1 LIWMFSN
8 RKRKRYRSYYCWN
21 EWCKIKNWKRK
32 TSMCMCILEMGMVS
46 ILWCTVTHGTVKRL
60 MTQLEIALG
69 QNYTEA
75 KRLLIPPSSQKR
87 NN

>member
-1 LIWMFSN
+1 
-8 RKRKRYRSYYCWN
+8 
-21 EWCKIKNWKRK
+21 
-32 TSMCMCILEMGMVS
+32 MCIIAYRNNSVDFMMYS
-46 ILWCTVTHGTVKRL
+46 HYGTVKRL

-75 KRLLIPPSSQKR
+75 EATINPSLPR